1 MEVWNSV
8 IVVAL
13 VRRKANCVRFVS
25 EMCDS
30 TLLNYHRQSS
40 LKKEFG
46 KALTLN
52 YRGATVN

>member
-8 IVVAL
+8 IVL
-13 VRRKANCVRFVS
+13 VRRKANCVRCVS

-46 KALTLN
+46 KALTLI
-52 YRGATVN
+52 YRGATVD